1 MIKTLLVRIILPSKV
16 ALEMEA
22 TLVNIPGDEGVF
34 GVLPGHAKLTSS
46 IDIGIITLFSREK
59 EIKYFIHGGVAQVT
73 GSELNI
79 ISEFA
84 VNLEAERSTSV
95 RNKITN
101 LEISLSDVEADSI
114 EADIISDNIK
124 KYKSLLNFI

>member
-1 MIKTLLVRIILPSKV
+1 MNKTLLVRIILPSRV

-34 GVLPGHAKLTSS
+34 GVLPGHAKLTAS

-59 EIKYFIHGGVAQVT
+59 EMKYFIHGGVAQVT

-79 ISEFA
+79 ISEFV
-84 VNLEAERSTSV
+84 VNLEAEKSTSV
-95 RNKITN
+95 RNKITD
-101 LEISLSDVEADSI
+101 LEISLSDVGVDSI

>member
-1 MIKTLLVRIILPSKV
+1 MNKTLLVRIILPSRV

-34 GVLPGHAKLTSS
+34 GVLPGHAKLTAS

-79 ISEFA
+79 ISEFV
-84 VNLEAERSTSV
+84 VNLEAEKSTSV
-95 RNKITN
+95 RNKITD
-101 LEISLSDVEADSI
+101 LEISLSDVGVDSI